1 MKKNTVSIGNSGEYF
16 VAAELERRGFTAAV
30 PMANTKDFDIL
41 ARNKETDTQV
51 AIQVKT
57 NHGKKTTWTL
67 SQKNENI
74 NKEDVFY
81 IFVVLNELQ
90 YPEYYIMESKFVA
103 ESIKKSHQDFLS
115 KKKKDGTPTKDTRIR
130 KFSFVIDKYNPLSL
144 KSEDF
149 KDKWDKLK

>member
-1 MKKNTVSIGNSGEYF
+1 MKENTVSIGNSGEYF

-30 PMANTKDFDIL
+30 PMSNTKDFDIL

-81 IFVVLNELQ
+81 IFVVLYFLLWYNGIGFILKEYMYEL
-90 YPEYYIMESKFVA
+90 
-103 ESIKKSHQDFLS
+103 
-115 KKKKDGTPTKDTRIR
+115 
-130 KFSFVIDKYNPLSL
+130 
-144 KSEDF
+144 
-149 KDKWDKLK
+149 